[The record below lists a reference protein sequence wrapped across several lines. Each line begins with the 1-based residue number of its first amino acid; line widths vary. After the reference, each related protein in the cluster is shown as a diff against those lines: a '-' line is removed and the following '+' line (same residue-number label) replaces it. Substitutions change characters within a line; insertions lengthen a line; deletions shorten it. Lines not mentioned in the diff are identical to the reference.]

1 MPYAPSWANMRIEL
15 PVRVIPQLYGSS
27 YDGEQELEEEDN
39 LRDEWSALAP
49 STVLNQV
56 KRADQIGSC
65 LSASLEMLIDGA
77 RTTPRTA
84 GYSTFKGVRAPLS
97 GSAQPNEDV
106 VKFFWNQATLHHQIW
121 GSLDRLL
128 DFVQRDKRM
137 FGLQA
142 KGPPK
147 PMFRAVVC
155 SGIRTN
161 PPQIRGEKIRTD
173 ISYPRFIHQMIVEMG
188 LPVLARLDNG
198 FIWQPEHVEVPD
210 GWPEMNND
218 AGHVSFMKHRP
229 TRHGHAVVIV
239 GWAEREYGNQ
249 PMHHGHHPGERGIWL
264 KIHDPAP
271 SLQLEAYPERFY
283 ASPQHPSMDH
293 AGHVHWVDMS
303 DFLEHV
309 RPERGL
315 VSLLNRGRRM
325 DF

>member
-1 MPYAPSWANMRIEL
+1 MRVEL
-15 PVRVIPQLYGSS
+15 PVRVVPQLYGTS
-27 YDGEQELEEEDN
+27 YDGKQEIEEEDCSV
-39 LRDEWSALAP
+39 DDWPELAP
-49 STVLNQV
+49 STVLNHV
-56 KRADQIGSC
+56 RRADQIGSC

-77 RTTPRTA
+77 RTTSRAP

-97 GSAQPNEDV
+97 GSAQPNRDL

-121 GSLDRLL
+121 GDLDRLL

-137 FGLQA
+137 FGLPA
-142 KGPPK
+142 RGPPK

-155 SGIRTN
+155 SGMQNN

-173 ISYPRFIHQMIVEMG
+173 IPYPEFIHRMIVEME

-198 FIWQPEHVEVPD
+198 FIWTPEHVDVPD
-210 GWPEMNND
+210 SWPEVNNG
-218 AGHVSFMKHRP
+218 AGHVSFMKQRP

-239 GWAEREYGNQ
+239 GWAQRGHDNH
-249 PMHHGHHPGERGIWL
+249 PIHHRRPPGESGIWL
-264 KIHDPAP
+264 KIHDPSP

-283 ASPQHPSMDH
+283 ATPQHPSMEH
-293 AGHVHWVDMS
+293 SGHVHWVELY
-303 DFLEHV
+303 DFLQHV

-315 VSLLNRGRRM
+315 VSLLNHDRRM